1 MIRHKYTK
9 EQDEFLINNVKGI
22 TLKELVTRFNREFN
36 LNLSMSAISN
46 RKVKLKISSGIV
58 GGQFQKGHNTWNKGK
73 TWNEYMSKEGQL
85 NSRKTTF
92 KKGNVPHNH
101 RLVGSER
108 ITVDGYIEVKVAE
121 PNKWKLKQRFI
132 YEEATGEKLT
142 KNDIVIFLDG
152 DRQNFDI
159 NNLVRM
165 TRAELVRYNQDH
177 LYGKEVEIN
186 ETAVLVAKLKAKT
199 GEARDGTDR

>member
-22 TLKELVTRFNREFN
+22 TLKELVTIFNREFN

-85 NSRKTTF
+85 KT
-92 KKGNVPHNH
+92 
-101 RLVGSER
+101 R
-108 ITVDGYIEVKVAE
+108 
-121 PNKWKLKQRFI
+121 NKW
-132 YEEATGEKLT
+132 
-142 KNDIVIFLDG
+142 IF
-152 DRQNFDI
+152 
-159 NNLVRM
+159 
-165 TRAELVRYNQDH
+165 
-177 LYGKEVEIN
+177 
-186 ETAVLVAKLKAKT
+186 
-199 GEARDGTDR
+199 

>member
-58 GGQFQKGHNTWNKGK
+58 GGQFKKGHNTWNKGK

-85 NSRKTTF
+85 KSRKTNF

-121 PNKWKLKQRFI
+121 PNKWDLKSRVVYREHYGKIPDGYTIIYLDGNSNNLEISNLKAISRSEELIMNKNKLRYSKRDLTESGYLIAKIIQKRGKLK
-132 YEEATGEKLT
+132 
-142 KNDIVIFLDG
+142 
-152 DRQNFDI
+152 
-159 NNLVRM
+159 
-165 TRAELVRYNQDH
+165 
-177 LYGKEVEIN
+177 N
-186 ETAVLVAKLKAKT
+186 ERL
-199 GEARDGTDR
+199 